1 MVTAPAQV
9 ASLFTTPLLTEVWAE
24 SASALPSLRTAIL
37 DRQRQTEGV
46 QLSNVL
52 GWQSDDHMPEWG
64 GDAAR
69 RLLAHVQAR
78 GDAVTRDLDGKR
90 PRWISNMWA
99 NVSPPGASNQ
109 THSHPGA
116 YWSAVYYVED
126 GYGGSPDR
134 ALGGELVFLDPRM
147 PMVRAGTP
155 DLRWRKPDG
164 RYDSQEVWF
173 RPTAGRV
180 VMFPSW
186 LMHSVRPYRGQG
198 IRISIAMNFTPRFEA
213 A

>member
-24 SASALPSLRTAIL
+24 SATALPSVRTAIL

-78 GDAVTRDLDGKR
+78 CDAATRDLDGKR

-134 ALGGELVFLDPRM
+134 ALGGELVFLTRACRWFAPAPPICAGASPTGGTTARRSGSGRR
-147 PMVRAGTP
+147 RAGSSCSP
-155 DLRWRKPDG
+155 PG
-164 RYDSQEVWF
+164 
-173 RPTAGRV
+173 
-180 VMFPSW
+180 
-186 LMHSVRPYRGQG
+186 
-198 IRISIAMNFTPRFEA
+198 
-213 A
+213 

>member
-24 SASALPSLRTAIL
+24 SATALPSVRTAIL

-78 GDAVTRDLDGKR
+78 CDAATRDLDGKR

-147 PMVRAGTP
+147 PMVRARTP

-173 RPTAGRV
+173 RPTTGRI